1 MIRGVLLS
9 AVLAGCSWQVCAQP
23 VDPAQRLDAL
33 ERALANQAEQL
44 AAQQKLIEAQRAEIE
59 QLRAQV
65 QGDAAS
71 RLAQLEAEARQSRL
85 KEQDQTRVTIQAGR
99 PTIAS
104 PDGRFIFSPR
114 LVVQLDAAYYNQEK
128 ARPLAGDFRRGSVG
142 GGRENSAAR
151 DLSNG
156 ANFRRARLGFEG
168 TFNRDFG
175 FRFIGEFGG
184 SGTEGPAR
192 VNDAF
197 LSYTGLAPFTF
208 QLGAFSPP
216 ANMDDGTGV
225 EDSLF
230 LERSTPAELS
240 RALAG
245 ADGRIGL
252 GVRYASTH
260 WFGAATLTTRT
271 VNDAEVNDSQAAVVG
286 RLASLVYTSDDANVH
301 LGVSGTYVFKPA
313 DQGPDAAANTARTPI
328 RLRDRPEL
336 RVDSTRLID
345 TGPIDAEG
353 AYVGGVEFGSN
364 WRSLFLQGEYFRYG
378 IARRAD
384 LGTADFSGW
393 YVEGSWIL
401 TGERRRYSIANGS
414 FGAPRPIAPF
424 TAGGGLGAWELALR
438 YSHTNL
444 NDNPGQAGRAPPAGG
459 VRGGEQSILGVGLN
473 WFLSSNARMSFNY
486 LNVDVDRLN
495 PAGPGNLA
503 PFGAGSATP
512 TIGAEIGQTLDIY
525 ALRLQY
531 GF

>member
-1 MIRGVLLS
+1 MTRPFLVSLI
-9 AVLAGCSWQVCAQP
+9 LATAAPAHAQATNP
-23 VDPAQRLDAL
+23 SLRLDAL
-33 ERALANQAEQL
+33 ERALAEQAAQI
-44 AAQQKLIEAQRAEIE
+44 AAQQKLIEAQRAEID
-59 QLRAQV
+59 QLRAQM
-65 QGDAAS
+65 QGDSQA
-71 RLAQLEAEARQSRL
+71 RLAQVEAATQAAKL
-85 KEQDQTRVTIQAGR
+85 KEQDRPILAVQAGR
-99 PTIAS
+99 PTISSA
-104 PDGRFIFSPR
+104 DGRFTFSPR
-114 LVVQLDAAYYNQEK
+114 LVVQLDTAYYDQAK
-128 ARPLAGDFRRGSVG
+128 AGVLANDFRRGSTG

-168 TFNRDFG
+168 TFNQDFG

-192 VNDAF
+192 INDAF
-197 LSYTGLAPFTF
+197 LSYTGIAPFTF

-216 ANMDDGTGV
+216 ANLDDGTGV

-230 LERSTPAELS
+230 IERASPAELS

-245 ADGRIGL
+245 ADGRIGFGL
-252 GVRYASTH
+252 RYAGTR

-271 VNDAEVNDSQAAVVG
+271 VNDTEVNDSQLAIVG
-286 RLASLVYTSDDANVH
+286 RLARLVYASDDANVH
-301 LGVSGTYVFKPA
+301 IGVNGTYVFKPA
-313 DQGPDAAANTARTPI
+313 DQGPDVAAAAARTPI

-353 AYVGGVEFGSN
+353 AYVGGAEFGAN

-378 IARRAD
+378 ISRRGGA
-384 LGTADFSGW
+384 GEVDFKGW
-393 YVEGSWIL
+393 YVEGSWVL
-401 TGERRRYSIANGS
+401 TGERRRYSIASGS
-414 FGAPRPIAPF
+414 FGAPRPIGLF
-424 TAGGGLGAWELALR
+424 TSGGGIGAWELALR
-438 YSHTNL
+438 YSRTNL
-444 NDNPGQAGRAPPAGG
+444 DDNPGAAGQPPPPGG
-459 VRGGEQSILGVGLN
+459 VRGGEQSILGAGVN

-503 PFGAGSATP
+503 PFGTGPVTP
-512 TIGAEIGQTLDIY
+512 PLGREIGQTLDIY